1 MNWSKIFVH
10 PLFVGFVLS
19 VLAIFA
25 FTRFFSYHQFDVTE
39 KMQILH
45 DGDVYFS
52 DIDMDG
58 NSEKLHYYNY
68 DRMFFPTLYQYGPDD
83 DLKCMWSFFDQPV
96 KNSRIFFGDYN
107 NDELKEIFIF
117 TQQQDSVF
125 LYILNPQNDKE
136 FITKRKFIALSGKGS
151 FDFKMIPI
159 GLFNLNDDK
168 EKAFYFALSVDNR
181 KIPGKIFAY
190 DIFNNRVYYSPDIHA
205 KILDQVIAKDINSD
219 GYKELLISTEA
230 KANDTNGASAVLLVL
245 DHQLKY
251 FIKPV
256 KLQGNPSRLFIDA
269 VFDGQNNYIVAL
281 NSGKSNQNIFNH
293 LMLFDING
301 NRIAEKSIDFNSNL
315 VALNNESSDGF
326 FTLFSGQQIIRVDA
340 QLEIV
345 KKAYITRKETLKF
358 ISSPDINNDGFN
370 EHVFAGKNRLHFLSH
385 DYKKLGKQKINTQ
398 NDILLTLKKADNK
411 IKKMSFQ
418 TGSNWYLVDYK
429 EDTASFYKHF
439 IYLILFIIITFMIF
453 IFRNFFNKKRATKH
467 NGNSDANQRVNK
479 KMIDALNTKFKDVKA
494 GADFNALNSDE
505 AQFENPMNQVEEK
518 STEYKSNQDFKSII
532 EQLTSRSGSNIEL
545 TFYPKGKW
553 YEIDKNIQI
562 AISKYLQSVMN
573 FLEADKKEKNIHIR
587 MLRHTGFLNILLE
600 IEQFDYKDI
609 FIKNKPE
616 TESILSDINGK
627 LDIDFSPGIGT
638 IASVYIPLG
647 EFNTSKSGKSKK
659 IKLIIAEDH
668 DVSLFGLI
676 TLFKNRDDFEI
687 IDTAKN
693 GLEVLKILEKKDA
706 DIIITDISMPG
717 MDGIE
722 LAEHLNIHYPK
733 IKVIVFT
740 MYMENWFV
748 EQLTKNGA
756 KGFVAKNSKITELI
770 DAVHHVYEGYN
781 YYCPQ
786 FKSKYGFNNHKE
798 NNNNNQLDSLNKYE
812 TEILRYFA
820 QNLNTTQIAE
830 TLNINRKTLD
840 TFIANIML
848 KLNAG
853 DINEVI
859 RIAKKQEY
867 ISG

>member
-25 FTRFFSYHQFDVTE
+25 FTRFFSYHKFEVADKT
-39 KMQILH
+39 QIPH
-45 DGDVYFS
+45 NGEVYFC
-52 DIDMDG
+52 DFDMDG
-58 NSEKLHYYNY
+58 NSEKFHFYNY

-83 DLKCMWSFFDQPV
+83 DFKCMWSFFDQPV

-107 NDELKEIFIF
+107 DDTLKEIFIF

-125 LYILNPQNDKE
+125 LYVLNPKNDKE

-159 GLFNLNDDK
+159 GLFNLSDDK
-168 EKAFYFALSVDNR
+168 SKDFYFALSVDNR
-181 KIPGKIFAY
+181 KVPGKIFAY
-190 DIFNNRVYYSPDIHA
+190 DIFNDSVYHSPDVNA
-205 KILDQVIAKDINSD
+205 KILDLVIAKDINSD

-251 FIKPV
+251 FFKPV

-269 VFDGQNNYIVAL
+269 VIDDQNNYIVAL
-281 NSGKSNQNIFNH
+281 NSGKSDQNIFNH

-301 NRIAEKSIDFNSNL
+301 NRIAEKSIDFSSNL
-315 VALNNESSDGF
+315 VALNSELSGSF
-326 FTLFSGQQIIRVDA
+326 FTLFSGQQLIRLNA
-340 QLEIV
+340 QLEII
-345 KKAYITRKETLKF
+345 KKKFITRKDKLKF
-358 ISSPDINNDGFN
+358 ISSPDINNDGLN
-370 EHVFAGKNRLHFLSH
+370 EHIFAGENSLYFLSH

-398 NDILLTLKKADNK
+398 DDIILTLKKTDNK
-411 IKKMSFQ
+411 IEEISFQ
-418 TGSNWYLVDYK
+418 AGNDWYLVDYK
-429 EDTASFYKHF
+429 NDSASFYKYF
-439 IYLILFIIITFMIF
+439 IYLILFIIVTFMIF
-453 IFRNFFNKKRATKH
+453 IFRNFLNKRRATKH
-467 NGNSDANQRVNK
+467 NSNSGDNQRDNK
-479 KMIDALNTKFKDVKA
+479 RMVDPIRTKFKDVKA
-494 GADFNALNSDE
+494 ETDFNTLNGDDE
-505 AQFENPMNQVEEK
+505 QFGNPLNQVKEK
-518 STEYKSNQDFKSII
+518 STEYKSNQDLKSII
-532 EQLTSRSGSNIEL
+532 EQLTANPGGNIEL

-553 YEIDKNIQI
+553 YEIDKKIKT

-587 MLRHTGFLNILLE
+587 ILRHTEYLNILLE
-600 IEQFDYKDI
+600 IEKFDDKDI
-609 FIKNKPE
+609 FIKNKPDI
-616 TESILSDINGK
+616 ESILSDVHGK
-627 LDIDFSPGIGT
+627 FDIDFSPGIGT
-638 IASVYIPLG
+638 IASVSIPLG
-647 EFNTSKSGKSKK
+647 EFDTPKSEKSKK
-659 IKLIIAEDH
+659 IRLIIAEDH
-668 DVSLFGLI
+668 DVSLFGLV
-676 TLFKNRDDFEI
+676 TLFKNREEFEI

-693 GLEVLKILEKKDA
+693 GMEVLKILEKKNT

-722 LAEHLNIHYPK
+722 LAEHLNIHYPE

-756 KGFVAKNSKITELI
+756 KGFVAKNSKITELV

-812 TEILRYFA
+812 TEILKYFA
-820 QNLNTTQIAE
+820 QNFNTTKIAE
-830 TLNINRKTLD
+830 TLNINSKTFD